1 MILKILKNEPLLKV
15 NFISANTNPI
25 GCKMLSNC
33 EAVFKGKPTDK
44 TYDTNQTQNIK
55 YTL

>member
-1 MILKILKNEPLLKV
+1 MMILKILKNEPLLKV
-15 NFISANTNPI
+15 NFIGANTNPI

-44 TYDTNQTQNIK
+44 TYDTNQT
-55 YTL
+55 